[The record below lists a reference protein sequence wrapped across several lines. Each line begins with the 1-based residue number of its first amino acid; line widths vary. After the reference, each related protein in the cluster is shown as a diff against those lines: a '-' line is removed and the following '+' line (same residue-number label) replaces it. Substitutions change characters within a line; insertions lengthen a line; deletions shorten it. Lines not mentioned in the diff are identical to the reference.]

1 MNKELNAHIE
11 LGKINTLQIDRLTTP
26 GAYLMAEDGKDV
38 LLPGQYLTQDMKEG
52 DFVDVFVYTDSEDR
66 LVATTET
73 PKVKLDE
80 YGVLEIV
87 DIAPFGAFLDWG
99 LPKDLLLPK
108 KLQKTTAVVGEK
120 RFIKVIYDERTHRL
134 IATEKLGDFFEKRVK
149 DIYPHQEVEIL
160 ILTKT
165 PLGYKVLVE
174 NKYEGLLFDNEI
186 FEKVTVGERK
196 RAYVKKVR
204 PDGNIDITLR
214 KAGSKK
220 SGGPAQKVLELLK
233 ENRGIMPYNS
243 KSDPELIKE
252 AFGMSKKEF
261 KAALTKLREAGEIE
275 VKDTGIYLKG

>member
-1 MNKELNAHIE
+1 MNKELNAHLE
-11 LGKINTLQIDRLTTP
+11 LGDINTLQIDRLTTP
-26 GAYLMAEDGKDV
+26 GAYLMAADGNDV

-52 DFVDVFVYTDSEDR
+52 DIVDVFVYTDSEDR
-66 LVATTET
+66 LVATTDT

-120 RFIKVIYDERTHRL
+120 RFVKVVYDERTHRL

-149 DIYPHQEVEIL
+149 GIHPHQEVEIL

-186 FEKVTVGERK
+186 FEKITVGERR
-196 RAYVKKVR
+196 RAFVKKVR

-220 SGGPAQKVLELLK
+220 SNAPAQKVLELLK

-243 KSDPELIKE
+243 KSDPQLIKE

>member
-1 MNKELNAHIE
+1 MNKELNAHLE
-11 LGKINTLQIDRLTTP
+11 LGQINTLQIDRLTTP
-26 GAYLMAEDGKDV
+26 GAYLMAADGNDV

-52 DFVDVFVYTDSEDR
+52 DFIDVFVYTDSEDR
-66 LVATTET
+66 LVATTDT

-120 RFIKVIYDERTHRL
+120 RFVKVVYDERTHRL
-134 IATEKLGDFFEKRVK
+134 IATEKLGDFFEKRIK

-186 FEKVTVGERK
+186 FEKVTVGERR
-196 RAYVKKVR
+196 RAFVKKVR

-220 SGGPAQKVLELLK
+220 SNAPAQKVLELLK